1 VFGATWDDTLG
12 SLPPETRGKMTRR
25 MRHLAR
31 RHDALLELPLD
42 FPQDPEQVDRDVDD
56 FIELHQQ
63 RRTTTGQPGAFAD
76 AEFAAFVRDAA
87 RAQARCGRLVLA
99 FLRIDGERKAAICG
113 FRHRSDF
120 DYYLGGMGDAGDA
133 MRYSPGIA
141 LHLWCME
148 AMFTSAASSLR
159 PGRSPRPAPP
169 SRPDQ
174 APVQTLQVK
183 VLNRLARELVLLRRE
198 PSPDSGARPGVGVH
212 LTRRFPG
219 PGMMVSGNS
228 GAQGGNGRSASAT
241 SSRRTHG

>member
-1 VFGATWDDTLG
+1 VSATSPPRAEGAPSLAVPNDLTAGQGLTVVTVTSEREFDALEPAWTALLDGHGSFVFQSFEWNRAWWRHFGEPDPTRAVDPGGHAGRRWPGTCGHDAHVRLTTPAHRAVFGATWDDTLG

-113 FRHRSDF
+113 RS
-120 DYYLGGMGDAGDA
+120 
-133 MRYSPGIA
+133 
-141 LHLWCME
+141 
-148 AMFTSAASSLR
+148 
-159 PGRSPRPAPP
+159 RS
-169 SRPDQ
+169 
-174 APVQTLQVK
+174 
-183 VLNRLARELVLLRRE
+183 
-198 PSPDSGARPGVGVH
+198 
-212 LTRRFPG
+212 
-219 PGMMVSGNS
+219 
-228 GAQGGNGRSASAT
+228 
-241 SSRRTHG
+241 